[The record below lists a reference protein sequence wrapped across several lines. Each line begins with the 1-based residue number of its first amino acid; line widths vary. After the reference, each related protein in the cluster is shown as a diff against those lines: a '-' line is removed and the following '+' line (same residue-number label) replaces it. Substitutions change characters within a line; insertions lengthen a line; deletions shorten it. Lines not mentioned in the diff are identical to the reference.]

1 MERFTVV
8 NYCFGFLGLLL
19 LQGVLNVEGRSIFN
33 PGKSESIEVMYFIQC
48 QHPFIFFY
56 PFQFFCLCYAKQV
69 VLFFLC
75 SPAGDNVFNPKED
88 TYRQSKILTLLL
100 SKSLA
105 PIEKDDPLGE
115 RSLRRF
121 ISKAQSSTFFC
132 SDCNVF
138 LSAGLELANKLAELE
153 EVRTW
158 GQCGILLRLPCWI
171 KDALKSKLS
180 DSSIFLVCLTSGLCP
195 QLRSLRENL
204 ELEKEITANLEE
216 GKSINRKRGERKCT

>member
-1 MERFTVV
+1 MDFSA
-8 NYCFGFLGLLL
+8 CFSCKESSTWRDAAYLTQVRAKALKLRTSYNANTPSF
-19 LQGVLNVEGRSIFN
+19 FN
-33 PGKSESIEVMYFIQC
+33 L
-48 QHPFIFFY
+48 
-56 PFQFFCLCYAKQV
+56 FQFFCLCSGKQV

-121 ISKAQSSTFFC
+121 ISKAQSSNFFC

-138 LSAGLELANKLAELE
+138 LSAGLELATKLAELE
-153 EVRTW
+153 EVRT
-158 GQCGILLRLPCWI
+158 
-171 KDALKSKLS
+171 
-180 DSSIFLVCLTSGLCP
+180 
-195 QLRSLRENL
+195 
-204 ELEKEITANLEE
+204 
-216 GKSINRKRGERKCT
+216 